1 MYRRRNIQKCIEG
14 GLMKVQRSQKTK
26 NKQKSTHVKMA
37 EAQSQ
42 RTGVQIATHGKTV
55 HTNGPVITLM

>member
-1 MYRRRNIQKCIEG
+1 
-14 GLMKVQRSQKTK
+14 MKVQRSQKAK

-42 RTGVQIATHGKTV
+42 TTGVQNATHGKTV
-55 HTNGPVITLM
+55 HRNGPVITLM